1 MQFQPNLQSTDI
13 ETAAQKAATDTII
26 INNLTYYEHSLTKK
40 LVVLRIYR
48 GKLYNLFLIHI
59 TRK

>member
-26 INNLTYYEHSLTKK
+26 IDNLTIMQAHALKRPLAYKEIGCIKDL
-40 LVVLRIYR
+40 
-48 GKLYNLFLIHI
+48 
-59 TRK
+59 

>member
-26 INNLTYYEHSLTKK
+26 IDNLTYYAGPRSKTTTRLQ
-40 LVVLRIYR
+40 RNW
-48 GKLYNLFLIHI
+48 LY
-59 TRK
+59 